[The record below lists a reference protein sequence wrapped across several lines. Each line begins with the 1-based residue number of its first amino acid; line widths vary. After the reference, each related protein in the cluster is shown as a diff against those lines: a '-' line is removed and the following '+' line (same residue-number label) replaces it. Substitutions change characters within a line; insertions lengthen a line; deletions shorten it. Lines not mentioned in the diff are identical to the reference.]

1 VAAAKVRVH
10 RARLRLANAKNSNR
24 RSS

>member
-10 RARLRLANAKNSNR
+10 RARLRLAGALPR
-24 RSS
+24 QGRTA